1 MMKLDWVSRHEYLR
15 SILLSMSSERT
26 QEALWRFA
34 KRRMS
39 PSDFIAGFHT
49 GAPPPPTNIAIQLKD
64 APPHH
69 SKRQLSLI
77 VMFNEQRVKLA
88 RRA

>member
-1 MMKLDWVSRHEYLR
+1 
-15 SILLSMSSERT
+15 
-26 QEALWRFA
+26 
-34 KRRMS
+34 MS